1 MTDGVTK
8 QYELVSTRA
17 VLLDIISTN
26 ISDPLT
32 GQEAR
37 SSTTHWIFEGEP
49 NPADLG
55 KPAPKGWKFPII
67 SFDYPEVSTENKVV
81 SGTKQSIINQTL
93 VTIRARTRAVAVALA
108 DQVTHILTTT
118 GQSELKIAALFGPD
132 VLSTT
137 HSSDYIGGNK
147 YYEVMIDFQFKRFD

>member
-17 VLLDIISTN
+17 VLLDILSTN

-32 GQEAR
+32 GEEAR
-37 SSTTHWIFEGEP
+37 SSTTYWIFSGEP

-67 SFDYPEVSTENKVV
+67 SFDYPEVEAENRVV
-81 SGTKQSIINQTL
+81 DGSKQAITSQTL
-93 VTIRARTRAVAVALA
+93 VTIRARSRATAAALA
-108 DQVTHILTTT
+108 DQVKHIFTTT
-118 GQSELKIAALFGPD
+118 GQSELKKGALFGPD

-147 YYEVMIDFQFKRFD
+147 YYEIMIDFQFKRFD